1 MPRYQPLNPKIL
13 LTPSHKSRRSVDLQ
27 AKTGR
32 SRSRRSVE
40 RKQTKLLSLCSVNI
54 HRFNNRLCLVSLSLF
69 LSHNARLCFRHTRTL
84 SSSPSPNRSVKS
96 EKRGTIDD
104 LESKCGVSVERN
116 YLHIYSRTAR
126 GNDET
131 GDIEERFA
139 LVAKIHREK
148 VSIDSRVYTWRERF
162 SRERWAVALV
172 CSEFYRRFQFFASI
186 DFCLKLFFFFNLYW
200 VSISS
205 MNDVWYCCERNL
217 FPFFF
222 FFFLRDEELRK
233 EIILSSSR
241 TFSFIL
247 RFLLWEF
254 NSINFFNEILIF
266 DHISCICCFVE
277 C

>member
-1 MPRYQPLNPKIL
+1 MPR
-13 LTPSHKSRRSVDLQ
+13 
-27 AKTGR
+27 
-32 SRSRRSVE
+32 
-40 RKQTKLLSLCSVNI
+40 LS
-54 HRFNNRLCLVSLSLF
+54 FSLS

-131 GDIEERFA
+131 GDIEERF
-139 LVAKIHREK
+139 HPRRENPQRK
-148 VSIDSRVYTWRERF
+148 SFDRFQGIYLAREIF
-162 SRERWAVALV
+162 SREMGRGARLFRILSAFPV
-172 CSEFYRRFQFFASI
+172 
-186 DFCLKLFFFFNLYW
+186 FCLDWFLFETLFFFNLYW

-233 EIILSSSR
+233 EIILSSSC